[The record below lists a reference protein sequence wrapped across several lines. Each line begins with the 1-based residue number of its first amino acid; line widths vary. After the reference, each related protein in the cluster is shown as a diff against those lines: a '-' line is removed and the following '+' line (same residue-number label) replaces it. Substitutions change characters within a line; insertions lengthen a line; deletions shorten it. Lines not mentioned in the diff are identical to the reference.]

1 MEGTSEMTPRYKRSE
16 REDLMSETRQ
26 QLLEAAAQAFAGEG
40 YNGANVNSVSQAAG
54 FAKGTIY
61 NYFHS
66 KRALMLALISET
78 AAAHFDYVAEQV
90 QQASDPVR
98 RLEAFFEAGFAW
110 VVENS
115 ARARTMF
122 ITLNGPD
129 VEFRTHMFEAY
140 QPMFQLVAAE
150 IIAPGIE
157 EGPFRPVDP
166 VSTAGLLMT
175 IYLGTASQ
183 WDEQG
188 QPWVRPAMV
197 ADFVLNGL
205 RK

>member
-1 MEGTSEMTPRYKRSE
+1 MAPRYKRSE
-16 REDLMSETRQ
+16 RDDLMSETRQ

-40 YNGANVNSVSQAAG
+40 YNGANVNGISRAAG
-54 FAKGTIY
+54 YAKGTIY
-61 NYFHS
+61 NYFDS
-66 KRALMLALISET
+66 KRALMRTLISET
-78 AAAHFDYVAEQV
+78 AAAHSDYVAGAV
-90 QQASDPVR
+90 RQAGDPAR
-98 RLEAFFEAGFAW
+98 RLDAFFRAGFAW

-129 VEFRTHMFEAY
+129 AEFKTHMFEAY

-150 IIAPGIE
+150 IVAAGIE
-157 EGPFRPVDP
+157 EGLFRPVDP
-166 VSTAGLLMT
+166 LSAAGLLMT

-183 WDEQG
+183 WNEQG
-188 QPWVRPAMV
+188 RPWVSPAMV